1 MRIPIVKD
9 GWWHMLG
16 ALLIPGAIAAL
27 CLLKDW
33 TPAAWGFSA
42 LAVVGAAFMLFFFRD
57 PERAVPVDPRI
68 LVAGADGLIR
78 AIEVIPEDRFLKTEA
93 VRISIFL
100 SPFNVH
106 INRTPMGG
114 QVTSLSYTPGRHLLT
129 ISNKASEFNEHSSI
143 LVEGQGTR
151 CLVRQIVGPIVRRV
165 VHWLKMDQELH
176 KGDRI
181 GLMKFGSRLDMY
193 FPSVDV
199 EVRVKKGDRVRAGE
213 TVVALIKKDIQP

>member
-1 MRIPIVKD
+1 MA
-9 GWWHMLG
+9 G
-16 ALLIPGAIAAL
+16 ALVIPGAAAVL
-27 CLLKDW
+27 CLAKGW
-33 TPAAWGFSA
+33 TGAAVGFGV

-57 PERAVPVDPRI
+57 PERAIPDDPRV

-78 AIEVIPEDRFLKTEA
+78 AIEVIPEDKFLKAEA

-114 QVTSLSYTPGRHLLT
+114 QVTGLAYTPGRHLLT

-143 LVEGQGTR
+143 LVEGAGTR

-165 VHWLKMDQELH
+165 IYWLKPNQELR

-193 FPSVDV
+193 FPAADV
-199 EVRVKKGDRVRAGE
+199 EVRVKKGDKVRAGE
-213 TVVALIKKDIQP
+213 TVVAVLRKDVPS

>member
-1 MRIPIVKD
+1 
-9 GWWHMLG
+9 MLG
-16 ALLIPGAIAAL
+16 ALAVPGAIAAL
-27 CLLKDW
+27 CLAKGL
-33 TPAAWGFSA
+33 T
-42 LAVVGAAFMLFFFRD
+42 GAAMGFGLLAMVSAGFMMFFFRD
-57 PERAVPVDPRI
+57 PERAIPDDPRA

-78 AIEVIPEDRFLKTEA
+78 AIEVIPEDRFLKAEA

-114 QVTSLSYTPGRHLLT
+114 QVASLAYTPGRHLLT
-129 ISNKASEFNEHSSI
+129 ISNKASEYNEHSSI
-143 LVEGQGTR
+143 LVEGRGTR

-165 VHWLKMDQELH
+165 IYWLKPDQELK

-193 FPSVDV
+193 FPASDV
-199 EVRVKKGDRVRAGE
+199 EIRVQKGDRVRAGE
-213 TVVALIKKDIQP
+213 TVVAVIKKDVQP